1 MAAESGA
8 SNGSPSAD
16 ALLDHLEAGL
26 GSFAERGLFDEEGRG
41 FSIPDPE
48 VGTFLAADP
57 PVEFM
62 RLLPITASEA
72 RLAPDSRRR
81 GACGPLPRAS
91 GLIVARCTCRTC
103 VHR

>member
-72 RLAPDSRRR
+72 RLATEHGWEALARRLTAGDVELADLFR
-81 GACGPLPRAS
+81 EPAA
-91 GLIVARCTCRTC
+91 
-103 VHR
+103 